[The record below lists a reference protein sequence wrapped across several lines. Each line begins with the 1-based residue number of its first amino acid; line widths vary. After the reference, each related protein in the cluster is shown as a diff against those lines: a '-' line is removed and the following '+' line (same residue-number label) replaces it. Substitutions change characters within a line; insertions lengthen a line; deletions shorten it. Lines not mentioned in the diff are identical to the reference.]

1 MTSNIWRVLDIF
13 ELQGRSI
20 FDENISEAN
29 SHKFPSSVVD
39 LHFTALI
46 IEQSS
51 KHKLQTAAGQNYRI
65 SEPYLIFVIFF
76 TRAKFLENKIY
87 TEKSRKL

>member
-20 FDENISEAN
+20 FDENISEADCR
-29 SHKFPSSVVD
+29 KFPSSVVD

-51 KHKLQTAAGQNYRI
+51 KHKLQTAAGKICRMSELVPQNHQPLN
-65 SEPYLIFVIFF
+65 SESLAAP
-76 TRAKFLENKIY
+76 
-87 TEKSRKL
+87 KS